1 MTWVAPL
8 AFAWAGLTLAVLAFY
23 VFRPRRQRI
32 VVASLLVWRR
42 TLRARADDT
51 WLAWLRR
58 HALLLIQLLTVVV
71 FALALARPER
81 LATVQP
87 GLPVALVMDVSAS
100 MAISDQD
107 GTPRMQRA
115 RQEAATLVDSLDEDR
130 RVSLITA
137 GAVPRTLVA
146 ESIDRAEVTRALD
159 GIEPEASHGRI
170 DMALDMARS
179 LAHPATGG
187 IVALFTDQSSTD
199 GPNPAYAGVRTVIV
213 GEPAPN
219 VALVSFQVRRR
230 LDVPNAVDGV
240 AVARNDGPTQ
250 VDAAILLTAGRGSP
264 TSRTVNLAAGARQ
277 IIVFDDL
284 PVAAGYKAEIRAPD
298 DALSADDLAFASLA
312 EPSPLTVVVVG
323 DDPWPIV
330 RALQAVPAVTAQAV
344 GVDSFDQAASPAD
357 IYVFQGFV
365 PEFLPPASAV
375 LVQPPAIPGLGIDS
389 PLTGNTLPLALPDSP
404 LLRSV
409 DVGDVL
415 SGADVTYAPPPWA
428 LVDLSVG
435 DRALLAHGVFE
446 GQRLAVIG
454 FDVAG
459 DRVSQAPWFPLFWSN
474 LVRWA
479 DPFSPLPEG
488 ARLEPGRPSRL
499 LPHPRAD
506 RISITTPAG
515 DTTEFAARAPAVLDV
530 RSPGA
535 YTVRQFVGPELMA
548 QSSIDYVPSLSTR
561 AASVGLPAAP
571 DVTDQSAASIKKQIE
586 IWPWLAGLTL
596 AFLLVEWWVFH
607 RVRGAR

>member
-170 DMALDMARS
+170 DIALDMARS

-298 DALSADDLAFASLA
+298 DSLSADDLAFASLA

-515 DTTEFAARAPAVLDV
+515 DTTEFAARAPAVLNV
-530 RSPGA
+530 GSPGA